1 MTQDINPQKIRKAL
15 GLSQS
20 QFAKAYALPPD
31 SVKHWEHGKRKLD
44 SATLAYYRVI
54 AKYPKEAMDAQKAEI
69 SCANGGNEDEQKI

>member
-54 AKYPKEAMDAQKAEI
+54 AKYPKEAMDAQTEI
-69 SCANGGNEDEQKI
+69 SCANRGNEDEQKI